1 MQREKLSPH
10 KLDQPHLQVFMRII
24 QRRLENTLDGNQSR
38 DQAGFRKGFST
49 TDHIHV
55 INQLLEKS
63 QEYNFPLY
71 LLFVDYEK
79 AFDSVKHQ
87 ELFRTLQTQG
97 IRGKMHRILKLV
109 YQTATGRITLEKPGE
124 TFPVRKG
131 VRQGDPLSPKM
142 FSAVLED
149 IFRRC
154 DFPDT
159 AGIRV
164 DGSI

>member
-1 MQREKLSPH
+1 
-10 KLDQPHLQVFMRII
+10 MRII

-49 TDHIHV
+49 TDHIRV

-79 AFDSVKHQ
+79 AFDSVKNQ

-109 YQTATGRITLEKPGE
+109 YQTATGRIIIEKPGE

-142 FSAVLED
+142 FSVVLED
-149 IFRRC
+149 IFLRC